1 MPNLSMRFSMP
12 SLLTPGAQMPATSP
26 FTSHRNTGT
35 PASEKDSAIT
45 FMVMVLPVPLAPA
58 IRPWRL
64 HMFSAISTRWPSA
77 RPI

>member
-1 MPNLSMRFSMP
+1 MSIRFSIP
-12 SLLTPGAQMPATSP
+12 SLLTPGAQIPATSP

-58 IRPWRL
+58 ISPWRL
-64 HMFSAISTRWPSA
+64 HIFSAISTRLSPA